1 MFEKLYKRLFW
12 SQYRTIIKGGLEMKS
27 SLQKRILVA
36 LMAVL
41 LTIPAI
47 LSGMVSLSEAAPYPE
62 RDITFIVPFKPGG
75 GLDSQARI
83 LAPFIKK
90 YLPKQVNI
98 VVENHSAAGG
108 KVGALKVF
116 DAKPD
121 GYTIGILSPNSV
133 GLLYVKGDLEK
144 RNPADLVYLCRTGH
158 APYMLVLS
166 ARSRFKNIREMKGEQ
181 VKFGGTTSVVFQ
193 GALIA
198 RELGAKMVFV
208 TYDGFPE
215 TAMAVMRGDVDV
227 FFFNWDSGIK
237 HVNASEGKLQL
248 VFIASE
254 NRLPELPNL
263 ATTKEFGIPLER
275 DVMGVMAAGNIVLAP
290 PGLPAEVR
298 NTLEKAIQMAINDP
312 ELENRMQQANYT
324 MKPTLTPKETKDV
337 ALGVYK
343 TYIKYKDL
351 IEAVK

>member
-1 MFEKLYKRLFW
+1 M
-12 SQYRTIIKGGLEMKS
+12 
-27 SLQKRILVA
+27 A
-36 LMAVL
+36 LIAVL

-47 LSGMVSLSEAAPYPE
+47 FSGMVNLSEAAPYPE
-62 RDITFIVPFKPGG
+62 HDITFVVPFKPGG
-75 GLDSQARI
+75 GLDTQARI

-121 GYTIGILSPNSV
+121 GYTIGILSPNSI
-133 GLLYVKGDLEK
+133 GLLYIRGDLEK
-144 RNPADLVYLCRTGH
+144 RNPADLIYLCRTGH

-166 ARSRFKNIREMKGEQ
+166 ARSRFKNIHEMKGER
-181 VKFGGTTSVVFQ
+181 VRFGGTTAVVFQ
-193 GALIA
+193 AALI
-198 RELGAKMVFV
+198 EKQLDTKMTFI

-215 TAMAVMRGDVDV
+215 TAMAAMRGDVDV

-237 HVNASEGKLQL
+237 HVNASEGKLIPM
-248 VFIASE
+248 FIAAAT
-254 NRLPELPNL
+254 RVPEMPNL
-263 ATTKEFGIPLER
+263 PTAKELGLTVER
-275 DVMGVMAAGNIVLAP
+275 DVMGVMAAGNMVLAP
-290 PGLPAEVR
+290 PGLPVEVR
-298 NTLEKAIQMAINDP
+298 NTLEKVVQTAINDP

-324 MKPTLTPKETKDV
+324 MKPTLTPKETKEA
-337 ALGVYK
+337 ALGIYA
-343 TYIKYKDL
+343 TYLKHKEL